1 MLTGDHIVVA
11 AEVCRQVGIPDE
23 ACRARLLPQEK
34 LDWIK
39 QSERAG
45 RRVLMVGDG
54 INDAAALAG
63 ASVGVAMGAGGTAM
77 AAAGAVTSQGPSN
90 ANCTSRIM
98 FAIMFVFPAFLV
110 FMSQGHALLL
120 LGQLLSPSLC
130 LAFSL
135 TLSFSIPLSL
145 ATAADIVMMSDNLL
159 RLPATLELCR
169 QARKIILQNCAFSI
183 AIKLVAVVL
192 ALIGEFT
199 HSLLVF

>member
-90 ANCTSRIM
+90 ANCTICGNDSG
-98 FAIMFVFPAFLV
+98 FVFLAFLV
-110 FMSQGHALLL
+110 FMSQDHALLL
-120 LGQLLSPSLC
+120 LVLSLSLSHSLSLFLYLSLLFFSLAYYSGRHCDDVGQLAP
-130 LAFSL
+130 
-135 TLSFSIPLSL
+135 
-145 ATAADIVMMSDNLL
+145 TARHA
-159 RLPATLELCR
+159 
-169 QARKIILQNCAFSI
+169 
-183 AIKLVAVVL
+183 
-192 ALIGEFT
+192 
-199 HSLLVF
+199 